1 MSRVLIIKLIVQQV
15 YLPYAAERR
24 RTLRLTRY
32 PAIVRLLRLAHL
44 ATAGAA
50 WAVPSWVLCTGWPEL
65 LGAARRAL
73 RLRIV
78 ATSGEA
84 RRVGHLVV
92 VYVICGW
99 RAGRQR

>member
-44 ATAGAA
+44 ATAGAT

-84 RRVGHLVV
+84 RVGHLVV
-92 VYVICGW
+92 VYVICGR